1 MPVEYAYGGGM
12 SVKRVPPAEAKALL
26 DAGWRYV
33 DVRSIPEF
41 EAGHPEGAF
50 NVPLM
55 HFLPGRGMSPN
66 PEFVAVLEKVFAKG
80 DRLVFGCKSGGRSLR
95 AAELLEA
102 QGWTSAV
109 DMAGGFEG
117 ERDAMGRTLVT
128 GWKETGLPVAT
139 ASPGRT
145 YEELKKG

>member
-1 MPVEYAYGGGM
+1 MPDEYAYGGGM
-12 SVKRVPPAEAKALL
+12 SVKRVPPAEAKALV

-66 PEFVAVLEKVFAKG
+66 PDFVAVMEKQFKPG
-80 DRLVFGCKSGGRSLR
+80 DQLVLGCKSGGRSLR
-95 AAELLEA
+95 AAELLA
-102 QGWTSAV
+102 SQGWTSVV

-117 ERDAMGRTLVT
+117 EHDAMGRTLVP
-128 GWKETGLPVAT
+128 GWKSAGLPVSQSA
-139 ASPGRT
+139 PGRT
-145 YEELKKG
+145 YEELK